1 VKPLDIRPEQPSD
14 HAAIR
19 AVTKAAFAPM
29 SYSSQTEAE
38 IIEALRAAGTLTV
51 SLVAIEDGELVGHV
65 AFSPVTIEGESGWFG
80 LGPVAVKPG
89 LQRGGIG
96 SALIR
101 SGLDRLRAL
110 NAKGCVLVGD
120 SGYYGRFGFKPD
132 PRLVYEGLPAE
143 YFLVLP
149 FTEAVLTGVVKFH
162 PGFEAT

>member
-38 IIEALRAAGTLTV
+38 IIEALRTAGTLTV

-120 SGYYGRFGFKPD
+120 SGYYSRFGFKAD

-149 FTEAVLTGVVKFH
+149 FTETVPAGVVKFH
-162 PGFEAT
+162 PGFEAV